1 MANSVA
7 GGLIDAFA
15 DRHVA
20 IDLLCVGLPIP
31 MALFLLAA
39 LAADYVEEMK
49 RDAHRKKKWWQ
60 K

>member
-1 MANSVA
+1 M
-7 GGLIDAFA
+7 DAFA

-20 IDLLCVGLPIP
+20 IALLCVGMAIP
-31 MALFLLAA
+31 VALFLLAA
-39 LAADYVEEMK
+39 LAADYVDEMK

>member
-1 MANSVA
+1 M
-7 GGLIDAFA
+7 DAFA

-20 IDLLCVGLPIP
+20 IALLCVGMAIP
-31 MALFLLAA
+31 VALFLLAA